1 MVDPTLPARRRRRA
15 RVAGAAVA
23 TTVLSLCAQ
32 APAVHAQSAATTAAV
47 DLAVTGL
54 GGERALSGLDSFRLV
69 SSGRTFIFDE
79 GPEPGDTVS
88 PASTFTAT
96 LDYDLAGSRLR
107 ADSVRTSLGTDRR
120 VSEVITGRRGF
131 ISGADANFAP
141 PADKPMTSDR
151 WAAITREQRL
161 LNPVLYVRPLA
172 GAARAGVRARDA
184 ARSTAAAIAC
194 SWCAATSCRSG
205 CYVDARTGRI
215 SRLVTEDHNYNRG
228 DVRTVV
234 DYRGWRRRRRRG
246 LPAARSRSRQAG
258 QVLHAE
264 TRSAVADQP
273 GDRRRARSAS
283 RPASRATY
291 DAELAARGARTTEW
305 LMTFAHLGFIKDGPA
320 TQIAPRVVAPGST
333 LIQGIANQTM
343 IVEQQDGIVVVEGAL
358 SSPRAEALIA
368 YIEATY
374 PGKPIRY
381 VTGSHHHADHSG
393 GMRPFVAL
401 GARPVVHEAAVPFFE
416 RVFAAR
422 GSRAAAR
429 PARRQRRA
437 GEHPRRP
444 GDRRRSRSTI
454 RVRPVDGA
462 RRADRPRDDHDPRLR
477 ADARACCSST
487 ATRTRPRAR
496 PARARG
502 RCDET
507 IRGQRARPCNW
518 IVGGHGGVISYA
530 DFQTAIATP

>member
-1 MVDPTLPARRRRRA
+1 MVDPTLPARRRRRRA

-32 APAVHAQSAATTAAV
+32 APAVHAQSAATTAGV
-47 DLAVTGL
+47 DLAVAGL

-79 GPEPGDTVS
+79 GPAPGDTVT

-161 LNPVLYVRPLA
+161 LNPVLYVRPLV
-172 GAARAGVRARDA
+172 ARPGLASLLGTRRLDGRRHRVLVVRGDA
-184 ARSTAAAIAC
+184 VPVRL
-194 SWCAATSCRSG
+194 
-205 CYVDARTGRI
+205 YVDARTGRI

-234 DYRGWRRRRRRG
+234 DYHGWRRSGGVAFPRRVT
-246 LPAARSRSRQAG
+246 LTQAG

-264 TRSAVADQP
+264 TRSAVRTNQAIAD
-273 GDRRRARSAS
+273 ARFRFPSGVT
-283 RPASRATY
+283 ATY
-291 DAELAARGARTTEW
+291 DGELAARGARTTEW

-320 TQIAPRVVAPGST
+320 TEIVPRVVAPGST

-358 SSPRAEALIA
+358 SSPRAEALID

-416 RVFAAR
+416 QVFAAR
-422 GSRAAAR
+422 GSRLLPDRLDDSDAAANILAV
-429 PARRQRRA
+429 PATGA
-437 GEHPRRP
+437 VTLDDP
-444 GDRRRSRSTI
+444 
-454 RVRPVDGA
+454 VRPVMVLAEPTDHATTTILVYVPSEGVLFVNGDTYTPANPPAAGA
-462 RRADRPRDDHDPRLR
+462 RTLDQ
-477 ADARACCSST
+477 
-487 ATRTRPRAR
+487 
-496 PARARG
+496 
-502 RCDET
+502 T
-507 IRGQRARPCNW
+507 IRANGLTVNW